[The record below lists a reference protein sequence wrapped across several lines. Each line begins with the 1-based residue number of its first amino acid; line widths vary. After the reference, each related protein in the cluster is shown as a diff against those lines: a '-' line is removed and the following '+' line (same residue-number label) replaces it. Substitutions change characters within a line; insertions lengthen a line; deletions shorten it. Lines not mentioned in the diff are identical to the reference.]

1 MSRFELRF
9 TRLVGPHSAAGKL
22 AKLDGRTREARLMR
36 DTRRELV
43 AHCGGSPSATQ
54 RQMIEQAV
62 QLTLRL
68 ALMDAHFSDTGEL
81 TATDSKAY
89 LGWSNALVRL
99 LARLGL
105 KSASE
110 RPRSLQQHL
119 AARVAA

>member
-1 MSRFELRF
+1 
-9 TRLVGPHSAAGKL
+9 
-22 AKLDGRTREARLMR
+22 MR
-36 DTRRELV
+36 DTRRELTV
-43 AHCGGSPSATQ
+43 HCGGAPSATQ

-105 KSASE
+105 KSAAAQ
-110 RPRSLQQHL
+110 PRSLQQHL
-119 AARVAA
+119 AARTGLPA

>member
-1 MSRFELRF
+1 
-9 TRLVGPHSAAGKL
+9 
-22 AKLDGRTREARLMR
+22 MR
-36 DTRRELV
+36 DTRRELTT
-43 AHCGGSPSATQ
+43 HCGGTPSATQ

-105 KSASE
+105 KSAAAQ
-110 RPRSLQQHL
+110 PRSLQQHL
-119 AARVAA
+119 AHRQAVA